1 MQIAFR
7 SWRPTG
13 SLIGEGGAGEA
24 PSAPLAAEARS
35 DAPEAPLGEPP
46 AQRNLPPPPSP
57 RGPPPP
63 EEADVGLFDAD
74 GTVLALPSEVPGRA
88 TPA

>member
-24 PSAPLAAEARS
+24 PSAPLADEARS
-35 DAPEAPLGEPP
+35 GVPEAPPGEPP
-46 AQRNLPPPPSP
+46 AHQAVF
-57 RGPPPP
+57 G
-63 EEADVGLFDAD
+63 A
-74 GTVLALPSEVPGRA
+74 
-88 TPA
+88 